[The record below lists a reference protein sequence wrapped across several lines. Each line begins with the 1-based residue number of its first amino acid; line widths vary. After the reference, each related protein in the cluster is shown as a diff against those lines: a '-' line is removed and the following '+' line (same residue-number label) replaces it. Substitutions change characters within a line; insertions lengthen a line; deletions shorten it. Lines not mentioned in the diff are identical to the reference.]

1 MKWLE
6 SITQV
11 SLGLW
16 VGAMGGFAATA
27 PLLFSA
33 FGSERQRAGDLA
45 GAMIWR
51 LNNVGMILGALA
63 LLTLVPRLKSG
74 LNRWRAGLVTGALAL
89 SLAGALYIFPQM
101 EKARP
106 PVPIEQLDPS
116 DPARVNYNRW
126 HKASERIF
134 GVAILLGA
142 GALVLGPLGKAGR
155 Q

>member
-16 VGAMGGFAATA
+16 AGAMGGFAATA

-51 LNNVGMILGALA
+51 LNSVGLVLGALSLLA
-63 LLTLVPRLKSG
+63 LLPRLKSG
-74 LNRWRAGLVTGALAL
+74 LNRWRVGLITGALAL

-106 PVPIEQLDPS
+106 PVPIEQLGPN
-116 DPARVNYNRW
+116 DPARVDYNRW

-142 GALVLGPLGKAGR
+142 CALFLGPLGKEGR
-155 Q
+155 H